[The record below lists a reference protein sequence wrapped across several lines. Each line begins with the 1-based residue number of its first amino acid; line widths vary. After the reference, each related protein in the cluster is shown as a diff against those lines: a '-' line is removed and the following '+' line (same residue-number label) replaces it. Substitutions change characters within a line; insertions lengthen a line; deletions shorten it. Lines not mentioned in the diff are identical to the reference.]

1 MAESQST
8 ASLVAQVEKALTLA
22 VNAVEALTLDTTN
35 AVVDA
40 RYKAIAAESL
50 RSFVYSIRPVLLAA
64 EQERARDGAIIEA
77 QANFIKAAEME
88 RDAARAERDAL
99 QERAQQWRQ
108 IETAPKE
115 PKHDAPRIIAYW
127 RESGWTEIVF
137 WSDYREAW
145 CAGDGG
151 WGSDRW
157 RGENAPTHWMPLP
170 APPEAT
176 HE

>member
-1 MAESQST
+1 MSRQGPVFIEEPCGCRVDHGIPYRCEAHKLPIERLEKRNMGEDESVDDDT
-8 ASLVAQVEKALTLA
+8 PTLRAL
-22 VNAVEALTLDTTN
+22 
-35 AVVDA
+35 
-40 RYKAIAAESL
+40 
-50 RSFVYSIRPVLLAA
+50 LLAA
-64 EQERARDGAIIEA
+64 EQERAQLQKDLAFQRTRADERVEA
-77 QANFIKAAEME
+77 YIRQAGELE
-88 RDAARAERDAL
+88 AARAERDG
-99 QERAQQWRQ
+99 AQQWRP

-115 PKHDAPRIIAYW
+115 PKHNAPRIVAYW